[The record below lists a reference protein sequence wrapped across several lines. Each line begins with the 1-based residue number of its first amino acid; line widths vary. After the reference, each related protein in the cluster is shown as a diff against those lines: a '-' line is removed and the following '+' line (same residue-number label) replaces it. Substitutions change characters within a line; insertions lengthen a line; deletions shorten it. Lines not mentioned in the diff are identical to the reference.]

1 MIKIDSREDS
11 QLSKHLI
18 DICKREKIEYE
29 KIWLEI
35 GDYVIGEQ
43 EEGRMVIEDSFEPEI
58 PSSESLSIKLD
69 DDMPIPE
76 DLLDRSDLN
85 KRYGVLP
92 FTQMN
97 IGQSFVLDQMTEKEY
112 IALRARVSRANKRN
126 AGRFALKQEDRSDA
140 GVRGRV
146 FRIE

>member
-1 MIKIDSREDS
+1 MSR
-11 QLSKHLI
+11 
-18 DICKREKIEYE
+18 
-29 KIWLEI
+29 I

-58 PSSESLSIKLD
+58 PPSESLSIKLD

-140 GVRGRV
+140 GIRGRV